1 MSLPNTPERDSEEDD
16 VWERLRQLGLEWEG
30 YLPPDEPQPGADAT
44 GMNGCRTG
52 RNGVLLVVLVDI
64 EPDVRMGTS
73 RQFGFVNTTPLIV
86 TIATPNGQESPRSVA
101 RDYWRRLRRR
111 SHSPRAER
119 IKVKPPSPPSA
130 QSVQTKKKPPGDLAI
145 SP

>member
-1 MSLPNTPERDSEEDD
+1 MTCGKGTETSDLVSVWPTIRSEHFSQ
-16 VWERLRQLGLEWEG
+16 VVNAAGLIV
-30 YLPPDEPQPGADAT
+30 P
-44 GMNGCRTG
+44 
-52 RNGVLLVVLVDI
+52 
-64 EPDVRMGTS
+64 
-73 RQFGFVNTTPLIV
+73 FTTPNER
-86 TIATPNGQESPRSVA
+86 ASPPSVA
-101 RDYWRRLRRR
+101 LDYWGRLRRR

>member
-1 MSLPNTPERDSEEDD
+1 MNIGI
-16 VWERLRQLGLEWEG
+16 VGLGLMGAIREADQRLARG
-30 YLPPDEPQPGADAT
+30 NCGDLPDKPRA
-44 GMNGCRTG
+44 M
-52 RNGVLLVVLVDI
+52 
-64 EPDVRMGTS
+64 
-73 RQFGFVNTTPLIV
+73 VNATPLI
-86 TIATPNGQESPRSVA
+86 IDAATPNGQESPPSVA
-101 RDYWRRLRRR
+101 LDYWGRLRRR

>member
-1 MSLPNTPERDSEEDD
+1 MEYYGFKFIKFRVDHSGVGDIALDGAAEHYFYNIQRRAS
-16 VWERLRQLGLEWEG
+16 
-30 YLPPDEPQPGADAT
+30 PP
-44 GMNGCRTG
+44 
-52 RNGVLLVVLVDI
+52 
-64 EPDVRMGTS
+64 S
-73 RQFGFVNTTPLIV
+73 
-86 TIATPNGQESPRSVA
+86 IAL
-101 RDYWRRLRRR
+101 DYWGRLRRR